1 MKSSPVSF
9 TNSQTWFLQSGI
21 TTTTTSS
28 TSEIKSR
35 VPRKIIEGI
44 SSLIFPAITSINPLP
59 ISETFPET
67 MRLDALRINT
77 FQSDATD
84 LTVLHMIL
92 LLFQQVVAPYKPTT
106 EEIDT
111 IKLESWGIME
121 DLAKSLKVVGRGVE
135 KLENKSWRKGMEDVL
150 LNLASRCQQLRLYNN
165 STGVAVTN
173 LAGKFSST
181 HLSPLPDIKLI
192 SLLQSYFDNNIISTS
207 ALFKILRNRLESTL
221 LIVINDQVSSTS
233 TSSSTFAT
241 PSALGGRISI
251 KMVQQAETDGRKSG
265 PTGGCRNR
273 NNTSTMVP
281 QALMA
286 SCQQTQIRKNLTT
299 QSNQMDIDEIKQEK
313 EIISE
318 LELALKKSGL
328 KVLEREVELL
338 GKRIAKVVSFHLGV
352 YTPFYETI
360 LEE

>member
-1 MKSSPVSF
+1 
-9 TNSQTWFLQSGI
+9 
-21 TTTTTSS
+21 
-28 TSEIKSR
+28 
-35 VPRKIIEGI
+35 
-44 SSLIFPAITSINPLP
+44 
-59 ISETFPET
+59 

-84 LTVLHMIL
+84 LTVLHMII
-92 LLFQQVVAPYKPTT
+92 LLFQQVVSPYRPTS

-111 IKLESWGIME
+111 IKLESWRIME
-121 DLAKSLKVVGRGVE
+121 DLSKNLGVIGRGVQ
-135 KLENKSWRKGMEDVL
+135 KLENEGWRRGMEDVL
-150 LNLASRCQQLRLYNN
+150 LNLASRCQQLLLL
-165 STGVAVTN
+165 STATSETTN

-192 SLLQSYFDNNIISTS
+192 NLLQSYFNNNIKSTS
-207 ALFKILRNRLESTL
+207 ALFGILRTRLQSTL

-233 TSSSTFAT
+233 TAASTTT
-241 PSALGGRISI
+241 PSASSSSVGRISI
-251 KMVQQAETDGRKSG
+251 KMVQQAETDSRRSG

-286 SCQQTQIRKNLTT
+286 SCQQTQIRKNLATK
-299 QSNQMDIDEIKQEK
+299 SKEMDIDEIQQEK
-313 EIISE
+313 EIVSE

-338 GKRIAKVVSFHLGV
+338 GKKIAKVVSFHLWV